1 MKVIRRILFWALT
14 VVDIYLLYAWVGY
27 LVLGLDHPIIYG
39 VENTTFTGMY
49 MMSITF
55 FVCFAVVT
63 TILIISMVKFF
74 KKRRNG

>member
-1 MKVIRRILFWALT
+1 MKVIKRILFWALALT
-14 VVDIYLLYAWVGY
+14 DIYLLYAWVGY
-27 LVLGLDHPIIYG
+27 LVLGLDHPKIYG

-63 TILIISMVKFF
+63 TILIISMVKYFRNR
-74 KKRRNG
+74 KRG

>member
-1 MKVIRRILFWALT
+1 MKVIKRILFWALALT
-14 VVDIYLLYAWVGY
+14 DIYLLYAWVGY
-27 LVLGLDHPIIYG
+27 LVLGLDLPKLYG

-63 TILIISMVKFF
+63 TILIISMVKYFRNR
-74 KKRRNG
+74 KRG